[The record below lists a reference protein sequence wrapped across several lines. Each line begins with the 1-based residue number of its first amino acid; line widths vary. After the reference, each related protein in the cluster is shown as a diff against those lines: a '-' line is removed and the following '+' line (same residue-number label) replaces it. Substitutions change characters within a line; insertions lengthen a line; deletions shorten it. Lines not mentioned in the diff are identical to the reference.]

1 MKDLGDQNVLDEGT
15 LIHGKLAENPLVCGI
30 QKILDRVTD
39 FKERVRSFYFE
50 VFLSVHRCT
59 KCGGRL
65 KMTGQ
70 SECTCSCGFTF
81 DPTIA
86 FQNSNC
92 CNARLVRKTLHYA
105 CSKCSKIIQSR
116 FLFDERVFDKA
127 YFREIMQESR
137 KRAKHKK
144 EEIQRILAENRSGVL
159 TLLEE
164 PDLDSIPG
172 LLQDLDDFIQPG
184 DTGQFIFH
192 IENNSY
198 MNDYRNNILS
208 VLTWNGVLFS
218 DITPLIADFR
228 RDRIRRFITL
238 IFMQNDREIELTQY
252 ENDILIEKAQNEA
265 YG

>member
-1 MKDLGDQNVLDEGT
+1 
-15 LIHGKLAENPLVCGI
+15 
-30 QKILDRVTD
+30 
-39 FKERVRSFYFE
+39 
-50 VFLSVHRCT
+50 
-59 KCGGRL
+59 
-65 KMTGQ
+65 
-70 SECTCSCGFTF
+70 
-81 DPTIA
+81 
-86 FQNSNC
+86 
-92 CNARLVRKTLHYA
+92 
-105 CSKCSKIIQSR
+105 
-116 FLFDERVFDKA
+116 
-127 YFREIMQESR
+127 MQESR